1 MAEYETILVD
11 TRGRVGWITL
21 NRPEAL
27 NALNTQTMRD
37 VVAAASA
44 FDLDP
49 QIGAIVLTGSER
61 PLQALL
67 GHRAAAADLL
77 GLLDLYERGAGVADR
92 KEQLGILVTAGSAV
106 APVHAVHSF
115 FEREAMTP
123 HVNGFTM

>member
-1 MAEYETILVD
+1 MEYQNIIARID
-11 TRGRVGWITL
+11 GKVGVVTL
-21 NRPEAL
+21 NRPKAL
-27 NALNTQTMRD
+27 NALNSELLSELISVLEEWDRGTD
-37 VVAAASA
+37 VRC
-44 FDLDP
+44 
-49 QIGAIVLTGSER
+49 IVLTGSER
-61 PLQALL
+61 PLQARL